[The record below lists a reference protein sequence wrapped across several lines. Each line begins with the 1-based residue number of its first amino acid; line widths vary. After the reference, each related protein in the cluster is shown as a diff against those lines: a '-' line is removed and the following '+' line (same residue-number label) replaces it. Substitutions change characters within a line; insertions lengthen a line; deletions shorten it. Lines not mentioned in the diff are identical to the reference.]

1 MTADE
6 IRSLLEKQRTFYRS
20 GATIPVR
27 FRIEQLKKLYA
38 AIKRHEN
45 EVNDALTA
53 DLGKS
58 HYEGFMCESGLVLS
72 EISYMIRHT
81 KKFARRKTVPTPL
94 AQFASHSYHQ
104 PVPYGNTLIMS
115 PWNYPF
121 LLSIDP
127 LADAIAAGNT
137 AIVKPSAYS
146 PATGKVIEK
155 IISECFPPEYVAVV
169 SG

>member
-1 MTADE
+1 M
-6 IRSLLEKQRTFYRS
+6 
-20 GATIPVR
+20 
-27 FRIEQLKKLYA
+27 KKYQT
-38 AIKRHEN
+38 
-45 EVNDALTA
+45 EVNEALRT

-81 KKFARRKTVPTPL
+81 KKFAKRKTVRTPL
-94 AQFASHSYHQ
+94 AQFASHSFKQ

-121 LLSIDP
+121 LLTIGP

-146 PATGKVIEK
+146 PATGKIIEK
-155 IISECFPPEYVAVV
+155 
-169 SG
+169 